1 MEHRPPASEIP
12 DRPGAYLFRDSHGE
26 VLYVGKA
33 RSLRKRLAAYFGRDL
48 PARTRAMV
56 DGAET
61 VEWIVT
67 DGEVAALMMEYNLI
81 KEHRPRFNI
90 RLRDDKSYPYLA
102 ITRGEEW
109 PRAVVVRGKRRPD
122 TQYFGPYANAY
133 AIRQTLDLLLR
144 TFPVRTCRN
153 PRLRRAQAEGRPCL
167 LFHIE
172 RCSGPCIGQV
182 TGEEYSAHLGG
193 LAAFLAGN
201 GEQTIGRLRTEMQ
214 AASEAT
220 EYERA
225 ARLRDQMTAVEKA
238 LARQEVATLR
248 KEDFDL
254 FALEEDDL
262 EVALVVLTVRRGR
275 VTGQLATVVDK
286 VEELSPP
293 ALMGRL
299 LGEVYGEEVPPR
311 TVLVQLLP
319 EDAPVWEE
327 WLGSRRG
334 GPVSLRVPQRG
345 AKRRL
350 LATARANAAEVF
362 ARHRLQRHG
371 DHNAR
376 ARALRSLQDALGL
389 PEPPLRIEAYDIST
403 IQGRDTVGSMVVME
417 DGLPRRNQY
426 RRFRVRE
433 VAGQDDFAALEEVLR
448 RRLSAYLRE
457 REQPVEERGRFAYP
471 PSLLLVDGGAG
482 QVSRAVQ
489 VVSALG
495 LAIPVA
501 GLAKRMEEIHLPGG
515 TEPIRIPRGEE
526 ALYLLQQVRDEAHR
540 FAVAYHRM
548 LRGRRM
554 VGSILDAVP
563 GVGPARKKALLRKF
577 GSMARMRE
585 AEVEELARVVP
596 AGVAAAVHAALHAP
610 PSGAGG
616 EREEDDGA

>member
-1 MEHRPPASEIP
+1 
-12 DRPGAYLFRDSHGE
+12 
-26 VLYVGKA
+26 
-33 RSLRKRLAAYFGRDL
+33 
-48 PARTRAMV
+48 MV
-56 DGAET
+56 DAADS

-109 PRAVVVRGKRRPD
+109 PRATVMRGRRRRD
-122 TQYFGPYANAY
+122 TQYFGPYTNVY

-144 TFPVRTCRN
+144 TFPVRTCAN
-153 PRLRRAQAEGRPCL
+153 TRLRRAQAEGRPCL
-167 LFHIE
+167 LFHIG
-172 RCSGPCIGQV
+172 RCSGPCIGEV
-182 TGEEYSAHLGG
+182 SAEDYAAHLAG
-193 LAAFLAGN
+193 LAAFLSGD
-201 GEQTIGRLRTEMQ
+201 GEETTARLRAEMLV
-214 AASEAT
+214 ASEALD
-220 EYERA
+220 YERA
-225 ARLRDQMTAVEKA
+225 ARLRDQVGSVEKA

-275 VTGQLATVVDK
+275 VTGRLATVVDK

-299 LGEVYGEEVPPR
+299 LADVYGEEAPPR
-311 TVLVQLLP
+311 TVLVQVRP
-319 EDAPVWEE
+319 EEPGVWEE
-327 WLGSRRG
+327 WLAARRG

-350 LATARANAAEVF
+350 LGTARDNASEVF

-426 RRFRVRE
+426 RHFRVRG

-457 REQPVEERGRFAYP
+457 RERPVEDRGRFAYP

-482 QVSRAVQ
+482 QVARAVQ
-489 VVSALG
+489 VVGTLG

-501 GLAKRMEEIHLPGG
+501 GLAKRMEEVYLPGG
-515 TEPIRIPRGEE
+515 PEPLRIPRGEE

-540 FAVAYHRM
+540 FAVAYHRR

-554 VGSILDAVP
+554 VSSVLDAVP
-563 GVGPARKKALLRKF
+563 GVGPARRKALLRRF

-585 AEVEELARVVP
+585 AEVEELARGVP
-596 AGVAAAVHAALHAP
+596 AKVATAVHAALHAP
-610 PSGAGG
+610 ARGAGIDL
-616 EREEDDGA
+616 EEAEGG